1 MDLKFKGKKWVG
13 NIYQKFE
20 AICHEVDDFVSQD
33 TVKYVGNQ
41 VHTVGDSVKRFYA
54 DVVQDIIPSSMGK
67 PGKHEAQAVY
77 SAQNNTIETP
87 VRSMI
92 ALEENP
98 VYTNINQS
106 PVEEYPIYP
115 LKNTHQHLIPP
126 PSADQVKLAELD
138 LSLGPEFNALNDKKF
153 HTVLEEKDTKEELV
167 DKKSDILVEANDT
180 EKAVIDE
187 KSLVV
192 VEENGAKV
200 EPSQPEEFELICTEN
215 KNVNE
220 ALLLSKYIAEKS
232 GIRSEV
238 PTATLLCSTQEEKV
252 DCINF
257 LDDVECVSNTSSLL
271 TPSEMS
277 SSVVS
282 SESRIPEVGLIS
294 TSSSLSIAA
303 HGMLDFSD
311 ENVIRAVSDLSDALS
326 SSHSFPVLFCENKDA
341 DMGLTKVADM
351 GLTFSGSALSLESK
365 AEDTASLAGSSANT
379 HCYECAQLEV
389 LMSSLEIGEADNCRV
404 DITDPS
410 LESIELSEMA
420 KPDEGCVVLGRRL
433 LYADSC
439 RAQRHRSYKKI
450 LQDAFASKKRIR
462 KEYEQLGIQYGD
474 IDIGSIQ
481 QQPLNLLPP
490 SSTLDS
496 KKSSSQET
504 WDPEWELL

>member
-1 MDLKFKGKKWVG
+1 MF
-13 NIYQKFE
+13 
-20 AICHEVDDFVSQD
+20 FVQD
-33 TVKYVGNQ
+33 TVKYVENQ

-54 DVVQDIIPSSMGK
+54 DVVHDIIPSSMGK
-67 PGKHEAQAVY
+67 PGKHEAQVVC

-106 PVEEYPIYP
+106 SVEEYPIYP
-115 LKNTHQHLIPP
+115 LKNTHQHLIPA

-138 LSLGPEFNALNDKKF
+138 LSLGPEFYALNDKKF

-167 DKKSDILVEANDT
+167 DKKSDIFVEANDT

-187 KSLVV
+187 KSL
-192 VEENGAKV
+192 AKE

-220 ALLLSKYIAEKS
+220 ALLLSEYIAEKS

-238 PTATLLCSTQEEKV
+238 PTATLLCSTQKEKV

-257 LDDVECVSNTSSLL
+257 LGDVECVSNTSSLL

-294 TSSSLSIAA
+294 SSSSLFIAA

-326 SSHSFPVLFCENKDA
+326 SSQSFPVLFCDNKDV

-351 GLTFSGSALSLESK
+351 GLTFSGRAQSLES
-365 AEDTASLAGSSANT
+365 
-379 HCYECAQLEV
+379 
-389 LMSSLEIGEADNCRV
+389 
-404 DITDPS
+404 
-410 LESIELSEMA
+410 
-420 KPDEGCVVLGRRL
+420 EGGCFRFWNNG
-433 LYADSC
+433 
-439 RAQRHRSYKKI
+439 
-450 LQDAFASKKRIR
+450 
-462 KEYEQLGIQYGD
+462 
-474 IDIGSIQ
+474 
-481 QQPLNLLPP
+481 
-490 SSTLDS
+490 
-496 KKSSSQET
+496 
-504 WDPEWELL
+504 

>member
-33 TVKYVGNQ
+33 TVKYVENQ

-67 PGKHEAQAVY
+67 PGKHEAQAVC

-106 PVEEYPIYP
+106 SVEEYPIYP

-126 PSADQVKLAELD
+126 PSANQVKLAELD

-187 KSLVV
+187 KSLEV
-192 VEENGAKV
+192 VEENGAKE

-220 ALLLSKYIAEKS
+220 ALLLSEYITEKS
-232 GIRSEV
+232 GIQSEV
-238 PTATLLCSTQEEKV
+238 PTATLLCSTQKENV

-294 TSSSLSIAA
+294 TSSSLSIAT
-303 HGMLDFSD
+303 H
-311 ENVIRAVSDLSDALS
+311 
-326 SSHSFPVLFCENKDA
+326 VLFCDNKDT

-365 AEDTASLAGSSANT
+365 AEDAASLAGSSANT

-450 LQDAFASKKRIR
+450 LQDAFASKKRIS

-504 WDPEWELL
+504 WEPEWELL